1 MYPMLRLR
9 SLNGF
14 SGRFDAIQIMRSVG
28 TKRHPKRKWNKIGQ
42 WRIKEGHFMRL
53 EKFKDKNKQKTEWLL
68 YLKVLL
74 GDRIESIES
83 ISSSNERTIGSSIR
97 KPLCIRHG
105 PVTLTSWAQSPTVD
119 EVIKA
124 VAMDV
129 LVTVDTI
136 GSFFF
141 LWLHRTGK
149 WINLRSSSSNN
160 SLSIS
165 VDAGQMV

>member
-1 MYPMLRLR
+1 
-9 SLNGF
+9 
-14 SGRFDAIQIMRSVG
+14 
-28 TKRHPKRKWNKIGQ
+28 
-42 WRIKEGHFMRL
+42 MRL
-53 EKFKDKNKQKTEWLL
+53 EKFNDKNKQKTEWLL

-136 GSFFF
+136 GSFF

-149 WINLRSSSSNN
+149 WNNLRSSSSNN